1 MEKLNYFSKV
11 LGVDAAMLEEM
22 EATMIRKTGKLGVLE
37 RIVDE
42 NTRIVESTL
51 KLFDSQDRS
60 APHVKSILRQ
70 AILSHEYKV
79 LEALK
84 NAPGKSDFEKAAIL
98 AKKLIKVPC
107 GFFLKRERAR
117 EILEKRPPQNLL
129 KYLKVS
135 NIAEVLEK
143 YDVTEIFATLR
154 FIESV
159 EWMHETFEAAYSSFT
174 PDDFEK
180 REIEIKVLSDVWI
193 KIAEK
198 FVAKKHHNVS
208 HLKEFGVI
216 FINPITEN
224 IPGKFLRDFALL
236 LHYCYEIKFYSKLF
250 QFYEKEPDFASRLK
264 ALLRGDVKDIHRTE
278 PGEWLIVQRYLAKD
292 DPRDPRLLLPRV
304 NPESLHWL
312 RGERDFSFFNADEKN
327 EKLNLKIWNN
337 MDWVGGIFVSDESA
351 MLSGGQGFA
360 GGERNGRGDVV
371 SFDLEDNAMSLV
383 SFMEG
388 KNETFNYHQREAMW
402 TRIFS
407 GYVGGEE
414 EMERLLIENFDKGI
428 IKF

>member
-1 MEKLNYFSKV
+1 MEKLDYFSKV
-11 LGVDAAMLEEM
+11 LGVDVAMLEEM
-22 EATMIRKTGKLGVLE
+22 EATMIRKTGRLGVLE

-51 KLFDSQDRS
+51 KLLDSNDRS
-60 APHVKSILRQ
+60 ASHVKSILRQ
-70 AILSHEYKV
+70 AILSHEFKV
-79 LEALK
+79 LDALK
-84 NAPGKSDFEKAAIL
+84 NVPGKSDFEKAAVL

-107 GFFLKRERAR
+107 GFFLKKEKAR

-129 KYLKVS
+129 KYLKATD
-135 NIAEVLEK
+135 IKEVLEK
-143 YDVTEIFATLR
+143 YDVTELFATLR
-154 FIESV
+154 FIETT
-159 EWMHETFEAAYSSFT
+159 EWMHETFEVAYSNFT
-174 PDDFEK
+174 PADFEK
-180 REIEIKVLSDVWI
+180 REIEIKVLSSVWV

-198 FVAKKHHNVS
+198 FIAKKRHNVS

-216 FINPITEN
+216 FINPVKESF
-224 IPGKFLRDFALL
+224 PGKFLRDFALL

-250 QFYEKEPDFASRLK
+250 QHYEKAPDFAVHLK
-264 ALLRGDVKDIHRTE
+264 ALLRGDVKEVHESE
-278 PGEWLIVQRYLAKD
+278 PGEWLIVQRYLTKEN
-292 DPRDPRLLLPRV
+292 PNDPRLLLPRV

-337 MDWVGGIFVSDESA
+337 MDWVGGVFKDEENKE
-351 MLSGGQGFA
+351 L
-360 GGERNGRGDVV
+360 VI
-371 SFDLEDNAMSLV
+371 SFDLEDNAMSLI

-407 GYVGGEE
+407 GYVDGEDE
-414 EMERLLIENFDKGI
+414 VERLLIENFDKGI

>member
-11 LGVDAAMLEEM
+11 LGVDEAMLENM
-22 EATMIRKTGKLGVLE
+22 EAEMIRKTGKLGVLE
-37 RIVDE
+37 RIIDE
-42 NTRIVESTL
+42 NKKIVDSTL
-51 KLFDSQDRS
+51 TLLGSEDRT
-60 APHVKSILRQ
+60 APGVKSILRQ
-70 AILSHEYKV
+70 TILNHEKKV

-98 AKKLIKVPC
+98 AKKLVKVPC
-107 GFFLKRERAR
+107 GFFLKKEKAR

-129 KYLKVS
+129 KYLKAS
-135 NIAEVLEK
+135 NIKEVLEQF
-143 YDVTEIFATLR
+143 DVTELFATLR
-154 FIESV
+154 FIETT
-159 EWMHETFEAAYSSFT
+159 EWMHETFEVAYSNFT
-174 PDDFEK
+174 ANDFER

-193 KIAEK
+193 EIAEK

-216 FINPITEN
+216 FINPIKEN

-236 LHYCYEIKFYSKLF
+236 LHYCYEIKFYSKIF
-250 QFYEKEPDFASRLK
+250 QFYETAPDFANRLK
-264 ALLRGDVKDIHRTE
+264 ALLRGDVKE
-278 PGEWLIVQRYLAKD
+278 VQNSGPGEWLIVQRYLAKD
-292 DPRDPRLLLPRV
+292 NPQDPRLLLPRV

-312 RGERDFSFFNADEKN
+312 RGERDLSFFNANEKD

-337 MDWVGGIFVSDESA
+337 MDWVGGIFKNGEES
-351 MLSGGQGFA
+351 
-360 GGERNGRGDVV
+360 VI

-407 GYVGGEE
+407 GYVDGED
-414 EMERLLIENFDKGI
+414 EMEKLLIDNFDKGI

>member
-1 MEKLNYFSKV
+1 MNKFDYFSKV
-11 LGVDAAMLEEM
+11 LGVDELMLENM

-42 NTRIVESTL
+42 NKRIVESTL
-51 KLFDSQDRS
+51 KLLDSNNQE
-60 APHVKSILRQ
+60 ACHVKSVLRQ
-70 AILSHEYKV
+70 AILDQEKEV
-79 LEALK
+79 LGALK
-84 NAPGKSDFEKAAIL
+84 NVQGKSDFEKAAIM

-107 GFFLKRERAR
+107 GFFLKKEKAR

-129 KYLKVS
+129 KYLKAS
-135 NIAEVLEK
+135 NIKDVLEK
-143 YDVTEIFATLR
+143 FDVTELFATLR
-154 FIESV
+154 FIETT
-159 EWMHETFEAAYSSFT
+159 EWMHETFEVAYSNFT
-174 PDDFEK
+174 PADFEK
-180 REIEIKVLSDVWI
+180 REIEIKVLSNVWI

-216 FINPITEN
+216 FINPIKEN

-250 QFYEKEPDFASRLK
+250 KHYENASDFADRLK
-264 ALLRGDVKDIHRTE
+264 ALLRGDVKETYQSE

-292 DPRDPRLLLPRV
+292 NPQDSRLLLPRV

-312 RGERDFSFFNADEKN
+312 RGERDLSFFNIDEKN

-337 MDWVGGIFVSDESA
+337 MDWVGGVFSSEGGSA
-351 MLSGGQGFA
+351 SGGKD
-360 GGERNGRGDVV
+360 GREDVV

-407 GYVGGEE
+407 EYVGGED

>member
-11 LGVDAAMLEEM
+11 LGVDAGMLEQM
-22 EATMIRKTGKLGVLE
+22 EGAMIRKTGKLGVLE

-42 NTRIVESTL
+42 NNRIVESTL
-51 KLFDSQDRS
+51 NLLDSKDRS
-60 APHVKSILRQ
+60 SQHVKSILRQ
-70 AILSHEYKV
+70 AILDHEKEV
-79 LEALK
+79 LETLK
-84 NAPGKSDFEKAAIL
+84 KVPGKTDFEKAAIL
-98 AKKLIKVPC
+98 AKKLVKVPC
-107 GFFLKRERAR
+107 GFFLKKEKAK
-117 EILEKRPPQNLL
+117 EILEKRPPQNVL
-129 KYLKVS
+129 KYLKAN
-135 NIAEVLEK
+135 NIQEVLEK
-143 YDVTEIFATLR
+143 FDVTEIFATLR
-154 FIESV
+154 FIEST
-159 EWMHETFEAAYSSFT
+159 EWMHETFDVAYSSFT
-174 PDDFEK
+174 SADFEK

-216 FINPITEN
+216 FINPIGEN

-250 QFYEKEPDFASRLK
+250 KFYEKAPDFAERLK
-264 ALLRGDVKDIHRTE
+264 SFLRGDVKEIFHSE

-292 DPRDPRLLLPRV
+292 NPKDPRLILPRV

-312 RGERDFSFFNADEKN
+312 RGERDLSFFNIDEKN

-337 MDWVGGIFVSDESA
+337 MDWVGGIF
-351 MLSGGQGFA
+351 Q
-360 GGERNGRGDVV
+360 NGKEDII

-407 GYVGGEE
+407 EYVGGEE
-414 EMERLLIENFDKGI
+414 EMEKLLIENFDKGI

>member
-1 MEKLNYFSKV
+1 MNKFDYFSKV
-11 LGVDAAMLEEM
+11 LGVSEEMLEEL
-22 EATMIRKTGKLGVLE
+22 EKTMIRKTGKLGVLE

-42 NTRIVESTL
+42 NTRIVDSTL
-51 KLFDSQDRS
+51 KLLDSKDRS
-60 APHVKSILRQ
+60 ASHVESVLRQ
-70 AILSHEYKV
+70 TILNHEKKV
-79 LEALK
+79 LEILK
-84 NAPGKSDFEKAAIL
+84 NAPGETEFEKAAIL
-98 AKKLIKVPC
+98 AKKLVKFPN
-107 GFFLKRERAR
+107 GFFLKKDKAR

-129 KYLKVS
+129 KYLKAS
-135 NIAEVLEK
+135 NINEVLQK
-143 YDVTEIFATLR
+143 FDVTEIFATLR
-154 FIESV
+154 FIETT
-159 EWMHETFEAAYSSFT
+159 EWMHETFDVAYSDFT
-174 PDDFEK
+174 PADFEK
-180 REIEIKVLSDVWI
+180 REIEIKVLNNVWI

-216 FINPITEN
+216 FINPIKEN

-250 QFYEKEPDFASRLK
+250 QFYEKSPDFAERLK
-264 ALLRGDVKDIHRTE
+264 ALLRGDVREINQADS
-278 PGEWLIVQRYLAKD
+278 GEWLIVQRYLAKD
-292 DPRDPRLLLPRV
+292 NPQDPRLLLARV

-312 RGERDFSFFNADEKN
+312 RGERDLSFFNANEKN
-327 EKLNLKIWNN
+327 QRLNLKIWNN
-337 MDWVGGIFVSDESA
+337 MDWVGGIFSAEGGSVSGEKNREES
-351 MLSGGQGFA
+351 
-360 GGERNGRGDVV
+360 VI

-402 TRIFS
+402 TRMFAD
-407 GYVGGEE
+407 YVGGED

>member
-1 MEKLNYFSKV
+1 MEKLDYFSKV
-11 LGVDAAMLEEM
+11 LGVDAAMLEKM
-22 EATMIRKTGKLGVLE
+22 EAMMIRRTGRLGVLE

-42 NTRIVESTL
+42 NTKIVEATL
-51 KLFDSQDRS
+51 KLLDSKDRS
-60 APHVKSILRQ
+60 ASHVKSILRQ
-70 AILSHEYKV
+70 AILDHEKKV
-79 LEALK
+79 LEVLK
-84 NAPGKSDFEKAAIL
+84 NAPGKSDFEKAAAL

-107 GFFLKRERAR
+107 GFFLKKERAR

-129 KYLKVS
+129 KYLKAS
-135 NIAEVLEK
+135 NIKEVLEK
-143 YDVTEIFATLR
+143 FDVTELFATLR
-154 FIESV
+154 FIETT
-159 EWMHETFEAAYSSFT
+159 EWMHETFEVAYSNFT
-174 PDDFEK
+174 SADFEK

-216 FINPITEN
+216 FINPIKEN

-250 QFYEKEPDFASRLK
+250 QHYEKMPDFATHLK
-264 ALLRGDVKDIHRTE
+264 ALLRGDVKEVQRSE

-292 DPRDPRLLLPRV
+292 DPKDPRLLLPRV

-312 RGERDFSFFNADEKN
+312 RGERDLSFFNANEKN

-337 MDWVGGIFVSDESA
+337 MDWVGGIFSA
-351 MLSGGQGFA
+351 EGASSADRQGSVSGGKN
-360 GGERNGRGDVV
+360 GEDSVI

-407 GYVGGEE
+407 GYVDGED

>member
-11 LGVDAAMLEEM
+11 LGVDEGMLEQM
-22 EATMIRKTGKLGVLE
+22 ERAMIRKTGKLGVLE
-37 RIVDE
+37 RVVDE
-42 NTRIVESTL
+42 NNRIVEATL
-51 KLFDSQDRS
+51 NLLDSKDRS
-60 APHVKSILRQ
+60 SQHVKSILRQ
-70 AILSHEYKV
+70 VILDHEKEV
-79 LEALK
+79 LETLK
-84 NAPGKSDFEKAAIL
+84 NVPGKTDFEKAAIL
-98 AKKLIKVPC
+98 AKKLVKVPC
-107 GFFLKRERAR
+107 GFFLKKEKAK
-117 EILEKRPPQNLL
+117 EILEKRPPQNVL
-129 KYLKVS
+129 KYLKAK
-135 NIAEVLEK
+135 NIQEVLEK
-143 YDVTEIFATLR
+143 FDVTEIFATLR
-154 FIESV
+154 FIEST
-159 EWMHETFEAAYSSFT
+159 EWMHETFDVAYSSFT
-174 PDDFEK
+174 SADFEK

-216 FINPITEN
+216 FINPIGEN

-250 QFYEKEPDFASRLK
+250 KFYEKAPDFAERLK
-264 ALLRGDVKDIHRTE
+264 SFLRGDVKEIFHSE

-292 DPRDPRLLLPRV
+292 NPKDPRLILPRV

-312 RGERDFSFFNADEKN
+312 RGERDLSFFNIDEKN

-337 MDWVGGIFVSDESA
+337 MDWVGGIF
-351 MLSGGQGFA
+351 Q
-360 GGERNGRGDVV
+360 NGKEDII

-407 GYVGGEE
+407 EYVGGEE
-414 EMERLLIENFDKGI
+414 ETERLLIENFDKGI

>member
-1 MEKLNYFSKV
+1 MEKLDYFSKV
-11 LGVDAAMLEEM
+11 LGVDAAMLEKM
-22 EATMIRKTGKLGVLE
+22 EAMMIRKTGRLGVLE

-42 NTRIVESTL
+42 NTRIVDATL
-51 KLFDSQDRS
+51 KLLDSKDRS
-60 APHVKSILRQ
+60 APHVKSVLRQ
-70 AILSHEYKV
+70 AILNHEKKV

-84 NAPGKSDFEKAAIL
+84 NAPGKSDFEKAAIM

-107 GFFLKRERAR
+107 GFFLKKERAR
-117 EILEKRPPQNLL
+117 QILEKRPPQNLL
-129 KYLKVS
+129 KYLKAS
-135 NIAEVLEK
+135 DIKEVLEK

-159 EWMHETFEAAYSSFT
+159 EWMHETFEVAYSDFT

-216 FINPITEN
+216 FINPIKEN

-250 QFYEKEPDFASRLK
+250 LFYEKAPDFAIHLK
-264 ALLRGDVKDIHRTE
+264 ALLRGDVKE
-278 PGEWLIVQRYLAKD
+278 VYQSQPGEWLIVQRYLAKD
-292 DPRDPRLLLPRV
+292 DPKDPRLLLPRV

-312 RGERDFSFFNADEKN
+312 RGERDLSFFNAN
-327 EKLNLKIWNN
+327 EKDERMNLKIWNN
-337 MDWVGGIFVSDESA
+337 MDWVGGIFKN
-351 MLSGGQGFA
+351 
-360 GGERNGRGDVV
+360 GEDNVI

-407 GYVGGEE
+407 EYAGGEE
-414 EMERLLIENFDKGI
+414 EMEKLLIENFDKGI

>member
-1 MEKLNYFSKV
+1 MDKFNYFSKV
-11 LGVDAAMLEEM
+11 LGVDINMLENM
-22 EATMIRKTGKLGVLE
+22 EAMMIRKTGKLGVLE

-42 NTRIVESTL
+42 NTRIVDATL
-51 KLFDSQDRS
+51 KLLDSKDRS
-60 APHVKSILRQ
+60 ASHVKSVLRQ
-70 AILSHEYKV
+70 TILNHEKEV
-79 LEALK
+79 LEGLK
-84 NAPGKSDFEKAAIL
+84 NAPGKTDFEKAAIL
-98 AKKLIKVPC
+98 AKKLVKVPC
-107 GFFLKRERAR
+107 GFFLKKEKAK
-117 EILEKRPPQNLL
+117 EILQKRPPENLL
-129 KYLKVS
+129 KYLKAS
-135 NIAEVLEK
+135 NIDEVLNK
-143 YDVTEIFATLR
+143 FDVTEIFATLR
-154 FIESV
+154 FIEST
-159 EWMHETFEAAYSSFT
+159 EWMHETFEVAYSNFT
-174 PDDFEK
+174 AADFEK

-216 FINPITEN
+216 FINPIKEN

-250 QFYEKEPDFASRLK
+250 QYYEKSSDFSTHLK
-264 ALLRGDVKDIHRTE
+264 ALLRGDVKEVFHSE
-278 PGEWLIVQRYLAKD
+278 PGEWLIMQRYLAKD
-292 DPRDPRLLLPRV
+292 NPQDPRLLLPRV

-312 RGERDFSFFNADEKN
+312 RGERDLSFFNAN
-327 EKLNLKIWNN
+327 EKDERMNLKIWNN
-337 MDWVGGIFVSDESA
+337 MDWVGGIFKN
-351 MLSGGQGFA
+351 
-360 GGERNGRGDVV
+360 GEDSVI

-407 GYVGGEE
+407 SYVGGED
-414 EMERLLIENFDKGI
+414 EMEKILIENFDKGI

>member
-1 MEKLNYFSKV
+1 MEKLDYFSKI
-11 LGVDAAMLEEM
+11 LGVDVAMLEEM
-22 EATMIRKTGKLGVLE
+22 EATMIRKTGRLGVLE

-51 KLFDSQDRS
+51 KLLDSKDRS
-60 APHVKSILRQ
+60 ASHVKGILRQ
-70 AILSHEYKV
+70 AILSHEFKV
-79 LEALK
+79 LDALK
-84 NAPGKSDFEKAAIL
+84 NVPGISDFEKAAVL

-107 GFFLKRERAR
+107 GFFLKKDRAR
-117 EILEKRPPQNLL
+117 EILEKRPPENLL
-129 KYLKVS
+129 KYLKAS
-135 NIAEVLEK
+135 NIKEVLEK
-143 YDVTEIFATLR
+143 FDVTELFATLR
-154 FIESV
+154 FIETT
-159 EWMHETFEAAYSSFT
+159 EWMHETFEVAYSNFT
-174 PDDFEK
+174 PADFEK
-180 REIEIKVLSDVWI
+180 REIEIKVLSDVWV

-198 FVAKKHHNVS
+198 FVAKKRHNVS

-216 FINPITEN
+216 FINPVKESF
-224 IPGKFLRDFALL
+224 PGKFLRDFALL

-250 QFYEKEPDFASRLK
+250 QHYEKAPDFAVHLK
-264 ALLRGDVKDIHRTE
+264 ALLRGDVKEVHESE
-278 PGEWLIVQRYLAKD
+278 PGEWLIVQRYLTKEN
-292 DPRDPRLLLPRV
+292 PNDPRLLLPRV

-337 MDWVGGIFVSDESA
+337 MDWVGGVFKDEENKES
-351 MLSGGQGFA
+351 
-360 GGERNGRGDVV
+360 VI

-407 GYVGGEE
+407 GYVDGEDE
-414 EMERLLIENFDKGI
+414 VERLLIENFDKGI

>member
-1 MEKLNYFSKV
+1 MEKLNYFSKI
-11 LGVDAAMLEEM
+11 LGVDEATLQKM
-22 EATMIRKTGKLGVLE
+22 EAAMIRKTGKLGVLE

-42 NTRIVESTL
+42 NTRIVDATL
-51 KLFDSQDRS
+51 KLLDSKDRS
-60 APHVKSILRQ
+60 AAHVESILRQ
-70 AILSHEYKV
+70 AILNHEKIV

-84 NAPGKSDFEKAAIL
+84 DAPGKSEFEKAAIL
-98 AKKLIKVPC
+98 AKKLVKVPC
-107 GFFLKRERAR
+107 GFFLKKERAR

-129 KYLKVS
+129 KFLKAQ
-135 NIAEVLEK
+135 NIGEVMKK
-143 YDVTEIFATLR
+143 YDVAEIFATLR
-154 FIESV
+154 FIEST
-159 EWMHETFEAAYSSFT
+159 EWMHETFEVAYSDFT
-174 PDDFEK
+174 PADFEK

-216 FINPITEN
+216 FINPIKEN

-250 QFYEKEPDFASRLK
+250 MFYEKAPDFAQHLK
-264 ALLRGDVKDIHRTE
+264 SLLRGDVKEAFKTE
-278 PGEWLIVQRYLAKD
+278 SGEWLIVQRYLAKD
-292 DPRDPRLLLPRV
+292 TPHDPRLLLPRV

-312 RGERDFSFFNADEKN
+312 RGERDLSFFNANEKN
-327 EKLNLKIWNN
+327 ERLNLKIWNN
-337 MDWVGGIFVSDESA
+337 MDWVGGIFK
-351 MLSGGQGFA
+351 
-360 GGERNGRGDVV
+360 NGNDNVI

-407 GYVGGEE
+407 EYVGGEE